1 MDSPLS
7 LYDLAMYTNI
17 DFLNILKSAPNY
29 ERVEYSKFSEGMNM
43 WAALNMPSMEF
54 RLPQWL
60 ADIVRTETFKDLCL
74 ASYNTLIAAAAEYDM
89 DTFNAPVLVLIVA
102 IALYQLDRRP
112 TDEEVNDIAN
122 ISVGV
127 GAALKAV
134 A

>member
-17 DFLNILKSAPNY
+17 DFLNILKSVPGY
-29 ERVEYSKFSEGMNM
+29 ERAEYSKFSEGMNM
-43 WAALNMPSMEF
+43 LTALREPPMEP
-54 RLPQWL
+54 RLPRWL
-60 ADIVRTETFKDLCL
+60 SEVVNTEAFDWLCL